1 MTVITRFAP
10 SPTGFLHIGGARTAL
25 FNYLFAKHH
34 GGRYL
39 LRIEDTDKQR
49 STEEAIKA
57 IIEGLKWLGLEG
69 DEPEIYQSQKLNRH
83 KQVANELAVSGAAYY
98 CYLSEE
104 EIQTLRQENKR
115 DGKPFRSPWRKTS
128 YKGNKNQKPVLRLRM
143 PDEKDTII
151 NDLVQGEVRVANK
164 QLDDLVLM
172 RSDKTPTY
180 MLAVVV
186 DDYDM
191 GITHIIRGDDH
202 LNNAI
207 RQTKIYNSLNWQP
220 PIFGHI
226 PLIHG
231 TDGTKLSKRHGA
243 TGLDGYKNMGIYSE
257 AMINYLARLGWSH
270 GDNEYFSLQ
279 QATKWFD
286 GSSIGRSPARFDMQ
300 KLVSINAY
308 WLKKQST
315 KSIYE
320 QILRNHRQKS
330 DKPISNAFEARFNK
344 LHPHFTKKASII
356 SELLSQIDYLLYDG
370 APEIA
375 DEVKAIITENSR
387 TILKSFSNIV
397 DETPLNAEA
406 FESFI
411 NSWLK
416 EKGLIMK
423 DLGIPL
429 RIALTG
435 NKSAPTI
442 FDLIQAL
449 GFEEVKVRIQ
459 QICN

>member
-49 STEEAIKA
+49 STEEAIEV
-57 IIEGLKWLGLEG
+57 IFEGLNWLGLEG
-69 DEPEIYQSQKLNRH
+69 DEPAIYQSQQLNRH
-83 KQVANELAVSGAAYY
+83 KQVANELTISGAAYY
-98 CYLSEE
+98 CYLSHE
-104 EIQTLRQENKR
+104 EIEILRQENKR
-115 DGKPFRSPWRKTS
+115 DGKPFRSPWRETS
-128 YKGNKNQKPVLRLRM
+128 HKGAKNRKPVLRLRM

-151 NDLVQGEVRVANK
+151 NDLVQGEIRVANK

-220 PIFGHI
+220 PIFGHV

-231 TDGTKLSKRHGA
+231 SDGTKLSKRHGA
-243 TGLDGYKNMGIYSE
+243 TGVDTYKNMGIYSD
-257 AMINYLARLGWSH
+257 AMNNYLARLGWSH
-270 GDNEYFSLQ
+270 GDYEYFSLQ
-279 QATKWFD
+279 QAASWFD

-300 KLVSINAY
+300 KLISVNAY
-308 WLKKQST
+308 WLKKQSA
-315 KSIYE
+315 KSMYE
-320 QILRNHRQKS
+320 QILKSYHQKL
-330 DKPISNAFEARFNK
+330 DKPISKAFEARFNR
-344 LHPHFTKKASII
+344 LHPHLTKRASII
-356 SELLSQIDYLLYDG
+356 SELLSQIGYLLYDG

-375 DEVKAIITENSR
+375 DELKALITENSR
-387 TILKSFSNIV
+387 TILKSFSDIV
-397 DETPLNAEA
+397 DKAPLNAEA

-429 RIALTG
+429 RIVLTG

-442 FDLIQAL
+442 FDLIQSL
-449 GFEEVKVRIQ
+449 GFEEVKVRIE